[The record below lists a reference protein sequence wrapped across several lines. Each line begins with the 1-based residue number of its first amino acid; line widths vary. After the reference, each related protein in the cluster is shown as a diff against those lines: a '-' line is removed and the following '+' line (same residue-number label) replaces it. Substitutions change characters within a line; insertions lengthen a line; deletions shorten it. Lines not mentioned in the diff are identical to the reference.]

1 MVQHLCLFISPMWKN
16 ILKLEVYMLGLRRN
30 TLVVGYLS
38 STSNVYVAR
47 LLNIFRLKIRGA
59 LKF

>member
-1 MVQHLCLFISPMWKN
+1 
-16 ILKLEVYMLGLRRN
+16 MLGLRRN

-47 LLNIFRLKIRGA
+47 PIEKSFSIYLG
-59 LKF
+59 